1 MNILQFVSATVW
13 KFLFGKNADSL
24 ERSVENSDE
33 FMIIDYEPLTSTY
46 CSVPPDLGQLSADA
60 YISGIICGVLS
71 GAGFDARVTAHNVA
85 LEDGEYNTS
94 SFIMPRKEKA
104 VFLVKFDPSVSQRDA
119 AMDR

>member
-46 CSVPPDLGQLSADA
+46 CSVPP
-60 YISGIICGVLS
+60 
-71 GAGFDARVTAHNVA
+71 AHNVA